1 MDANH
6 AQKDTLVSEVQSLS
20 EQLAALSTSLQTAD
34 SAKSSH
40 AAELEALHAQ
50 LEAERTKLASSANDI
65 SALSDLRTELG
76 KTKSHAEDLEEKLR
90 VSVQSESG
98 FRDRIAAMEK
108 ELETARGPPV
118 GKKLKAKVEQLEKEV
133 EKVKDLEK
141 ELEEEKKK
149 REENEK
155 EHEDLLVLL
164 EELSQKRK
172 RDKAKMKEKGMEV
185 SEGEE
190 DDEDE
195 AEDDE

>member
-1 MDANH
+1 
-6 AQKDTLVSEVQSLS
+6 LS

-65 SALSDLRTELG
+65 SALADLRTELG

-90 VSVQSESG
+90 VSIESESG
-98 FRDRIAAMEK
+98 LRDRIAAMEK

-133 EKVKDLEK
+133 GKVQDLEK
-141 ELEEEKKK
+141 ELEEEKK
-149 REENEK
+149 
-155 EHEDLLVLL
+155 HEDLLVLL

-190 DDEDE
+190 DDDEE